1 MLINV
6 NAQQETCHYDM
17 RCSCRN
23 RRGLSLVCF
32 QSRNNELLSA
42 LSVLLVNGIE
52 VPGVWYLA
60 RTTRL
65 DAFALLG
72 SVAIQ
77 SNDDCFDSVDCL
89 AFLVSTIAHECESR
103 LDGSCRDIALVD
115 SEKSLICD
123 MSIVLIY
130 PTLPTR
136 NEGWPGSCEVKLN
149 KGRKTVR
156 EKHEISM
163 RTM

>member
-52 VPGVWYLA
+52 VPGMWYLA

-72 SVAIQ
+72 SMAIQ
-77 SNDDCFDSVDCL
+77 SNDDCFDSVHHF
-89 AFLVSTIAHECESR
+89 AFYVSKIVQECESW
-103 LDGSCRDIALVD
+103 LGDSCYYIALVD

-123 MSIVLIY
+123 MSIVLIHL
-130 PTLPTR
+130 PLPTR

-149 KGRKTVR
+149 KGKKTVR

-163 RTM
+163 